1 MKNKKK
7 TLLMSLAAV
16 LLVAAGVFGTLAYL
30 TSTTETVENTFTVG
44 NVNIDLDEAAVDVYG
59 NKLEGEDRRTAN
71 EYKLIPGYKYVKDPK
86 VTVKSGSDKSYVYVK
101 VVNTLGELETA
112 EADETIAAQLVK
124 NKWELLEGNLN
135 VYRHTE
141 THEGEKVLPVFD
153 TFKLKEGPADGFKE
167 DAPESITI
175 KAFAIQADDITQ
187 DDADAEALKV
197 LNP

>member
-1 MKNKKK
+1 MKNRKK

-16 LLVAAGVFGTLAYL
+16 LLVVAGVFGTLAYL
-30 TSTTETVENTFTVG
+30 TSTTKTVKNTFTVG

-59 NKLEGEDRRTAN
+59 NELMGEDRRTEN

-124 NKWELLEGNLN
+124 NKWEPVKGNLN

-141 THEGEKVLPVFD
+141 THEGGKELHVFD
-153 TFKLKEGPADGFKE
+153 TFKLKEGPADGFNE
-167 DAPESITI
+167 DAPDPITI
-175 KAFAIQADDITQ
+175 EAFAIQADDITQ
-187 DDADAEALKV
+187 DAADAEALKV